1 MAMSLNQACRS
12 LALSTWLLSFCFV
25 QFLCLDFTVAEKE
38 EWYTAFVNI
47 TYMDPNTSEVKSERT
62 ECGRYGEH
70 SLKQDARGVVAMP
83 AAPHDRLACDPN
95 TKFSVPASA
104 RNWIALVPKG
114 NCTYRDKIRHAA
126 AQNASAVVIFNVGSG
141 VANETITMPHAGAG
155 DIVAIMIP
163 EPKGKEIVMLLERN
177 VTVMMHIT
185 IGTRNLQKYVSRTS
199 VVFVS
204 ISFIVLMI
212 ISLAWLVFYYIQ
224 RFRYAN
230 ARDRNQR
237 RLGDAA
243 KKAISKLQVRT
254 IRKGDKETEPEF
266 DNCAVC
272 IEGYKPNDVVRIL
285 PCRHLFHKNCVDPWL
300 QDHRTCPMCKMNILK
315 ALGIPPNAD
324 CTDDI
329 PQDYEGSIG
338 GPSTN
343 QITGS
348 SDLTVNESS
357 VILDPAIR
365 TIGLPQVFQD
375 GDTSP
380 QLGEVNN
387 LTNNDNDPAV
397 SSDSDTSLILAVEV
411 GLSDVEL
418 STDQDCEEVKS

>member
-1 MAMSLNQACRS
+1 MAMSLIQACRS

-25 QFLCLDFTVAEKE
+25 HLLCLDFTVAEKE

-47 TYMDPNTSEVKSERT
+47 TYVDPATSELKTEKT

-70 SLKQDARGVVAMP
+70 SLKQDAKGVVVVP
-83 AAPHDRLACDPN
+83 ASPHDRQACDPS
-95 TKFSVPASA
+95 TKFAVSPHAHTWV
-104 RNWIALVPKG
+104 ALITNG
-114 NCTYRDKIRHAA
+114 NCTYKDKINHAA
-126 AQNASAVVIFNVGSG
+126 SQNASAVVIFNVGSG
-141 VANETITMPHAGAG
+141 NANETISMPHQGTG
-155 DIVAIMIP
+155 EIVAIMIP
-163 EPKGKEIVMLLERN
+163 EPKGREIVSLLEKN
-177 VTVMMHIT
+177 VTVMMYIT

-254 IRKGDKETEPEF
+254 IRKGDKETELDF

-324 CTDDI
+324 CADDI
-329 PQDYEGSIG
+329 PPDYEVSIG
-338 GPSTN
+338 GPPTN
-343 QITGS
+343 QVTGA
-348 SDLTVNESS
+348 SDITVNESS
-357 VILDPAIR
+357 VVLDPVVRA
-365 TIGLPQVFQD
+365 IGLPQVFHDSELLPQAIENI
-375 GDTSP
+375 TS
-380 QLGEVNN
+380 
-387 LTNNDNDPAV
+387 TSNDQEPAV
-397 SSDSDTSLILAVEV
+397 SSDSDTSLIMAVEV
-411 GLSDVEL
+411 GLSDVDL

>member
-1 MAMSLNQACRS
+1 MQDFRHTRKCCQNLIEEHLEHFRVRYKRSSLTPLGEPELGRRRPE
-12 LALSTWLLSFCFV
+12 LV
-25 QFLCLDFTVAEKE
+25 RRGVEVAEEEDRKE
-38 EWYTAFVNI
+38 R
-47 TYMDPNTSEVKSERT
+47 ERT
-62 ECGRYGEH
+62 
-70 SLKQDARGVVAMP
+70 
-83 AAPHDRLACDPN
+83 
-95 TKFSVPASA
+95 
-104 RNWIALVPKG
+104 
-114 NCTYRDKIRHAA
+114 
-126 AQNASAVVIFNVGSG
+126 
-141 VANETITMPHAGAG
+141 
-155 DIVAIMIP
+155 
-163 EPKGKEIVMLLERN
+163 
-177 VTVMMHIT
+177 
-185 IGTRNLQKYVSRTS
+185 
-199 VVFVS
+199 VS
-204 ISFIVLMI
+204 IC
-212 ISLAWLVFYYIQ
+212 
-224 RFRYAN
+224 
-230 ARDRNQR
+230 
-237 RLGDAA
+237 G
-243 KKAISKLQVRT
+243 
-254 IRKGDKETEPEF
+254 
-266 DNCAVC
+266 
-272 IEGYKPNDVVRIL
+272 
-285 PCRHLFHKNCVDPWL
+285 
-300 QDHRTCPMCKMNILK
+300 
-315 ALGIPPNAD
+315 PNAD